1 MLHSRVFPWIPQ
13 RFRRLPQLAFA
24 GLALL
29 TPAALAQVPLPSVV
43 INEIMYHP
51 PNDRDDLQW
60 VEVRNAGTTPVAL
73 RGWELRQGVKFTFT
87 NATELAA
94 GAALVVARDLGAF
107 LTHYGTNG
115 TVLGEF
121 RGRLKHGRER
131 LDLVDATGHLVDSV
145 TYADRPP
152 WPTSPDGAGASLERL
167 SARAPGD
174 DANNWAPSLLP
185 RLQRAGGSPGQTNT
199 AAVDNL
205 PPVISAVTV
214 APIVVGQ
221 PTVITFEVADP
232 DGVQEAGL
240 SYRFLG
246 AGTGADRG
254 PGRPEAVELVAQRT
268 PGDARRGRFQATIPA
283 AASGQLV
290 RFSLR
295 ATDTLGGRRIAP
307 HPADGHPQWSYYQG
321 ANTNDARIPFAFL
334 LPFGSPESAGAS
346 LRNPRSRNRSA
357 GGEANEPSRG
367 ESALIYL
374 PPGGGPV
381 QVFDHLRITPRQG
394 GWKVRLQKDQA
405 VEGMRTVNV
414 LFEFQP
420 RYVLSEF
427 LSYELYRSAG
437 VPAPL
442 SGHWRVWMDGRP
454 LGYYLTVEQ
463 PNGAFLERNQL
474 DAGGSLF
481 KLLWY
486 GNGLIGQHEKKNHPE
501 TGHNDLV
508 RLVKDLGAT
517 QGAAQWKL
525 IEQNFQVEECA
536 RYYAVNMCLQNWDG
550 FFNNYFAY
558 RSPGPT
564 GKWQILPWDEDKTW
578 GDYDGASPRYDW
590 YTMPLNFGAAGD
602 TPSQGMSG
610 RFGGGPWGG
619 SAWWRPPGW
628 FSGPLLG
635 NPTFRARFRS
645 ILHDLCQKQF
655 TPEKLGPVLDKLA
668 ADLEPEVRYRATLV
682 RGGGSAR
689 GPGRPTPGP
698 APTAADPGATARAA
712 DAAVQ
717 QFRDHLQ
724 GFRQQVV
731 KRREFILAE
740 LAKDK

>member
-1 MLHSRVFPWIPQ
+1 MVYSSVFP
-13 RFRRLPQLAFA
+13 RFRKRFHSFPS
-24 GLALL
+24 LALL
-29 TPAALAQVPLPSVV
+29 GTALAARGLQAPGPAPVPAPLPPVV

-51 PNDRDDLQW
+51 PDDRDDLQW
-60 VEVRNAGTTPVAL
+60 VELRNTGAAPVAL
-73 RGWELRQGVKFTFT
+73 RGWELRQGVRFTFT
-87 NATELAA
+87 NATELVA
-94 GAALVVARDLGAF
+94 GGTLVIARDLGAF
-107 LTHYGTNG
+107 VTHYGTNIP
-115 TVLGEF
+115 VLGEF

-131 LDLVDATGHLVDSV
+131 LELVDASGRVIDTVA
-145 TYADRPP
+145 YADRAP

-167 SARAPGD
+167 SARGAGD
-174 DANNWAPSLLP
+174 DAGNWAPSLLP
-185 RLQRAGGSPGQTNT
+185 RLQRAGGSPGQTN
-199 AAVDNL
+199 AATFENL

-214 APIVVGQ
+214 APITVGQ
-221 PTVITFEVADP
+221 PTVVTFEAADP
-232 DGVQEAGL
+232 DGVQDAGL
-240 SYRFLG
+240 SYQFLSAG
-246 AGTGADRG
+246 AGTERG
-254 PGRPEAVELVAQRT
+254 TTRPENVELAANRIQ
-268 PGDARRGRFQATIPA
+268 GDARQGRYQAKIPA
-283 AASGQLV
+283 APAGQLV

-295 ATDTLGGRRIAP
+295 ATDSLGGRRLAP
-307 HPADGHPQWSYYQG
+307 HPADGHPTWTYYSG
-321 ANTNDARIPFAFL
+321 TNTNDARVPFAFL
-334 LPFGSPESAGAS
+334 LPFGAKESAGAS
-346 LRNPRSRNRSA
+346 LRNPRGRNRNTGS
-357 GGEANEPSRG
+357 ANEPSRG
-367 ESALIYL
+367 ESALVYL
-374 PPGGGPV
+374 PPGGGPI
-381 QVFDHLRITPRQG
+381 QVFDHVRITPRQG

-405 VEGMRTVNV
+405 VDGMRTVNV

-427 LSYELYRSAG
+427 LSYELYRAAG

-508 RLVKDLGAT
+508 RIVNELGAT
-517 QGAAQWKL
+517 QGAAQWRL
-525 IEQNFQVEECA
+525 IEQNFHVEECA

-558 RSPGPT
+558 RSPGPA

-602 TPSQGMSG
+602 MPNHGLSG

-619 SAWWRPPGW
+619 AAWWRPPGW
-628 FSGPLLG
+628 FSGPLLA
-635 NPTFRARFRS
+635 NPTFRARFRTV
-645 ILHDLCQKQF
+645 LHDLCVNQF
-655 TPEKLGPVLDKLA
+655 TPEKFGPVLDKLA
-668 ADLEPEVRYRATLV
+668 ADLEPEVRYRATLS
-682 RGGGSAR
+682 RGGGS
-689 GPGRPTPGP
+689 GRP
-698 APTAADPGATARAA
+698 AAANSSATEAA
-712 DAAVQ
+712 VAAQVQ
-717 QFRDHLQ
+717 QFRDHVE